1 MLFHLFGG
9 ITTPIMLKLFF
20 FGKAI
25 IALAA
30 FGFLKVIIF
39 FMFQTVIPGQLLT

>member
-9 ITTPIMLKLFF
+9 ITTLVMLKLFF
-20 FGKAI
+20 FGKVI

-30 FGFLKVIIF
+30 FGFLNVNIISYKYAIAH
-39 FMFQTVIPGQLLT
+39 V

>member
-1 MLFHLFGG
+1 MLYHLFGG
-9 ITTPIMLKLFF
+9 ITTLVMLKLFF
-20 FGKAI
+20 FGKVI

-39 FMFQTVIPGQLLT
+39 FMFQVVIPGHLLT